1 MLCQYTCHWQ
11 QHDGLLNYCIQ
22 LYVPAARGAHT
33 EILCRYYDDPMA
45 GHFEAKRTREF
56 VVRKYNWPGMAR
68 TVKAHSWACSTCQCM
83 HPVQHRPHGMMEPLP
98 QRHSQSMDILVDF
111 IVGLPVCHWKRHTKP
126 YNVIFAIVNQYT
138 KQAPYFPCNNTLD
151 AVGLAEILTRKL
163 VL

>member
-1 MLCQYTCHWQ
+1 
-11 QHDGLLNYCIQ
+11 
-22 LYVPAARGAHT
+22 
-33 EILCRYYDDPMA
+33 
-45 GHFEAKRTREF
+45 
-56 VVRKYNWPGMAR
+56 
-68 TVKAHSWACSTCQCM
+68 
-83 HPVQHRPHGMMEPLP
+83 
-98 QRHSQSMDILVDF
+98 MDILVDF